1 MEVEILHSYLHCQT
15 SVVELPK
22 DKTTDDIKDVWIKW
36 SEGHLVFK
44 DESISLHDA
53 LPISIINDL
62 MILKFMLMVHISIYP
77 MRFINYA

>member
-36 SEGHLVFK
+36 SEGHLEFK
-44 DESISLHDA
+44 DESI
-53 LPISIINDL
+53 LPFKADFDFDPDYKRPYDIEIYVDGAHINLSDE
-62 MILKFMLMVHISIYP
+62 VH
-77 MRFINYA
+77 